1 MKRNRWTKI
10 AAWSLAAGLLCALAT
25 TPARA
30 QSEASAALSLLP
42 VLTDGRTHA
51 VIIVDD
57 DYRIL
62 GLISQTDLLS
72 AVARLLPNDSAPI
85 PAVA

>member
-1 MKRNRWTKI
+1 MKRNRWTKF

-42 VLTDGRTHA
+42 VALAFGVMH
-51 VIIVDD
+51 VPWPP
-57 DYRIL
+57 
-62 GLISQTDLLS
+62 LS
-72 AVARLLPNDSAPI
+72 AAETANLAHI
-85 PAVA
+85 AVSSS

>member
-1 MKRNRWTKI
+1 MSTETI
-10 AAWSLAAGLLCALAT
+10 AHAISR
-25 TPARA
+25 PAVARPLDP
-30 QSEASAALSLLP
+30 ALSLLP

-72 AVARLLPNDSAPI
+72 AVARLLPKEDNVV